1 MKNRL
6 IFISLF
12 SLFCLTSCFSS
23 SNENN
28 SQSSFDPFKDDVR
41 NLKATYID
49 GDNVTSKILT
59 YGDEFD
65 LLNNIKIYAVGKQN
79 VVAEIPLKTDNSDGY
94 EVETRFNTESI
105 GNNIPTKFNAG
116 NYYFTF
122 SFRDKKDYLSLNINK
137 AELEDVTVVVPT
149 VTYLEPL
156 DEIYVH
162 NLPENEEFEIK
173 YEYLLNGVDEEYKTW
188 EYTSEIINTIFFP
201 NQKIKFKVS
210 INSNNYNKK
219 VFEEDIY
226 VNKYSLRNQLNIST
240 NCLEFELMPL
250 KNNKNRTL
258 SEYNFL
264 LNQNLKAYYK
274 NEEIKGVFSF
284 TNSDE
289 EVTTREIKKYQ
300 ISFLISDN
308 NYYLS
313 EKYTFD
319 VTITF
324 TKFKIDKPHLDSY
337 LYSFQSTYKHSP
349 KTSFTHLEDVYDSAY
364 YYAYYLD
371 TSLVV
376 LNGESYAYPGTYKC
390 EVSLFDLENTTWID
404 GTTDSYIDTWTI
416 FKGTIRF
423 EYLYLVNTGYYDDE
437 GVYYYQPLNGEH
449 ILRTNELVSTFKL
462 YDYSY
467 DDMVGLTIF
476 KEIKGLKFTLTVL
489 EPYQEYAHMNG
500 YTLVIDEDAPFNSSK
515 QLEIEMNFKFDDPYM
530 DATPTNIDFKFQVIL

>member
-219 VFEEDIY
+219 VFEKDIY

-240 NCLEFELMPL
+240 NSLEFELMPL

-289 EVTTREIKKYQ
+289 EV
-300 ISFLISDN
+300 
-308 NYYLS
+308 
-313 EKYTFD
+313 
-319 VTITF
+319 
-324 TKFKIDKPHLDSY
+324 

-349 KTSFTHLEDVYDSAY
+349 KASFTHLEDVYDSAY

-376 LNGESYAYPGTYKC
+376 LNGESYAYPGTYNC

-467 DDMVGLTIF
+467 DDIIGLTIF

-515 QLEIEMNFKFDDPYM
+515 RLEIEMNFKFDDPYM
-530 DATPTNIDFKFQVIL
+530 YATPTNIDFKFQVIL

>member
-1 MKNRL
+1 MFL
-6 IFISLF
+6 
-12 SLFCLTSCFSS
+12 
-23 SNENN
+23 
-28 SQSSFDPFKDDVR
+28 
-41 NLKATYID
+41 
-49 GDNVTSKILT
+49 
-59 YGDEFD
+59 
-65 LLNNIKIYAVGKQN
+65 
-79 VVAEIPLKTDNSDGY
+79 
-94 EVETRFNTESI
+94 
-105 GNNIPTKFNAG
+105 
-116 NYYFTF
+116 
-122 SFRDKKDYLSLNINK
+122 KKDFIPYYLSKNERNI
-137 AELEDVTVVVPT
+137 LSR
-149 VTYLEPL
+149 
-156 DEIYVH
+156 
-162 NLPENEEFEIK
+162 
-173 YEYLLNGVDEEYKTW
+173 VDEEYKTW

-240 NCLEFELMPL
+240 NSLEFELMPL

-289 EVTTREIKKYQ
+289 EVTTREIKNYQ

-349 KTSFTHLEDVYDSAY
+349 KASFTHLEDVYDSAY

-376 LNGESYAYPGTYKC
+376 LNGESYAYPGTYNC

-404 GTTDSYIDTWTI
+404 GTTDSYIDAWTI

-437 GVYYYQPLNGEH
+437 GAYYYQPLNGEH

-515 QLEIEMNFKFDDPYM
+515 RLEIEMNFKFDDPYM
-530 DATPTNIDFKFQVIL
+530 YATPTNIDFKFQVIL